1 MRSPQRSS
9 ATMLHHYVKER
20 PQTFL
25 DLNTCNGL
33 NRLAIGFGPRL
44 DQLLNL
50 DPDKAIE
57 S

>member
-1 MRSPQRSS
+1 
-9 ATMLHHYVKER
+9 MLHHYVKER

-25 DLNTCNGL
+25 DLNACNGL